1 MTFTAHEAG
10 VKALVF
16 GGGRTLSENK
26 HFNIKIQDKLSFGHI
41 ELDMCTIIG
50 KLLLFPAHC
59 MLMCILNKTEYY
71 KKNDH

>member
-26 HFNIKIQDKLSFGHI
+26 HFSIKIQDKLSFGHI
-41 ELDMCTIIG
+41 KLDMFTIIG
-50 KLLLFPAHC
+50 KLL
-59 MLMCILNKTEYY
+59 
-71 KKNDH
+71 